1 MTKYERLLHK
11 SHKLSIYEP
20 IDKTSHANVSQ
31 YGPFTISYD
40 I

>member
-20 IDKTSHANVSQ
+20 IDKTNHDHFSQ
-31 YGPFTISYD
+31 YGLFTISYD